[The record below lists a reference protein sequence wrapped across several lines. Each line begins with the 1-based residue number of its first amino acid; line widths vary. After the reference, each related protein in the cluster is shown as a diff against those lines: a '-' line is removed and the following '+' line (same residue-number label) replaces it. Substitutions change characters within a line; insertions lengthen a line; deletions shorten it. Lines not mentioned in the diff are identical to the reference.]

1 MSPSQ
6 AHSSELL
13 NERLCSTFFNIW
25 IFIRS
30 NILDLQKLD
39 RKGRCHS
46 QCEGENLY
54 CLKWTAFWIFL
65 LFTFWNTYVGRQCF
79 EYLRRFYFWLENM
92 VIIRIESHPC
102 HTKIWAWFSW
112 GLMLLYNK
120 VTHKPI
126 LFTSVDFGLPNE
138 LCGRGFEDFIYY
150 NEKKKKISASLNL
163 WTFLL
168 SYLTSFLYSNLNQR

>member
-1 MSPSQ
+1 MCIDSSDSPSQ

-54 CLKWTAFWIFL
+54 CLK
-65 LFTFWNTYVGRQCF
+65 
-79 EYLRRFYFWLENM
+79 
-92 VIIRIESHPC
+92 
-102 HTKIWAWFSW
+102 
-112 GLMLLYNK
+112 
-120 VTHKPI
+120 
-126 LFTSVDFGLPNE
+126 
-138 LCGRGFEDFIYY
+138 
-150 NEKKKKISASLNL
+150 
-163 WTFLL
+163 
-168 SYLTSFLYSNLNQR
+168 